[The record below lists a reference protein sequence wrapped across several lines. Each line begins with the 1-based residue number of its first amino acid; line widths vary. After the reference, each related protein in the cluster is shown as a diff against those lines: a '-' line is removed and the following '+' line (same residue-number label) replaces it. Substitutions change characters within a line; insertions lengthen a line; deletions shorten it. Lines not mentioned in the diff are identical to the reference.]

1 MDLMQVG
8 DRMIRN
14 RTAEVSDF
22 AEFFQTE
29 AIKGTTIKI
38 LPSMMETPEVGVV
51 MINNIMYN
59 IFWLS
64 FTGCISVISSHC
76 PRPGHRP
83 PAGHL
88 ANRAC

>member
-1 MDLMQVG
+1 
-8 DRMIRN
+8 MIRN

-51 MINNIMYN
+51 MINIVNNNNIMYN

-64 FTGCISVISSHC
+64 FTDCISVISSHC
-76 PRPGHRP
+76 PRPGHRH